1 MAMELGADNSSEF
14 VGIVIYAF
22 PEWRKFSYMA
32 EVLYGLEEEEVPF
45 LIRKDTIQSKDML
58 SAAYR
63 AADRSAFGVGIC
75 CTKNGMVIHHRN
87 LKKQKPLFYISR
99 DQFTRKKAR
108 LLGTNAARL
117 IKGLPFEEI

>member
-1 MAMELGADNSSEF
+1 MELDADNSSEF
-14 VGIVIYAF
+14 VGIVIYTF
-22 PEWRKFSYMA
+22 PEWQKFSYLA

-63 AADRSAFGVGIC
+63 AADRSVFGVGIC
-75 CTKNGMVIHHRN
+75 CAKNGMVIHHRN

-108 LLGTNAARL
+108 LFGTNAARL